1 MMSRHHRIEQYELLP
16 RTSQDSN
23 LSSGSSFKDHD
34 GPPLSNTNLLK
45 RVMWH
50 FFRLPLRLV
59 RSICFRIYRQGGS
72 RGLLLRGS
80 CWIFTALVAFAVVL
94 VIFTFAFR
102 PSYTYLPDHYQA
114 LQRRCVESKEP
125 GRGNVNNERIFIAA
139 ALHDPGGTLVGKNWG
154 SAVLQLVDLLGPQNV
169 HLSIYEN
176 DADPRAKAALESMQN
191 KITC

>member
-1 MMSRHHRIEQYELLP
+1 MSRNHRIEQYELLP

-34 GPPLSNTNLLK
+34 GPPSSNPKLLK

-50 FFRLPLRLV
+50 FLRLPLRPV
-59 RSICFRIYRQGGS
+59 RSVYSRLYRQGGS
-72 RGLLLRGS
+72 RGSLLRGS
-80 CWIFTALVAFAVVL
+80 CWIFTALVTFTAAL
-94 VIFTFAFR
+94 VMFTFAFR
-102 PSYTYLPDHYQA
+102 PSYTYPPDHYQA

-139 ALHDPGGTLVGKNWG
+139 ALHDPGGTLVGKDWG
-154 SAVLQLVDLLGPQNV
+154 NAVLQLVELLGPQNV

-176 DADPRAKAALESMQN
+176 DADPLAKATLKSIQN